1 MFAAVENASHDLDL
15 SIAPA
20 VSSLISANI
29 EADVRSGGYF
39 LSLVLG
45 TGFVVSFNSVYITI
59 QNGLFQLLSNTIG
72 ASYTDAGTLI
82 DITGL
87 AVSEAAF
94 GYEGF
99 VGIKVEHFLV
109 LFLTDIILNYSR
121 VLTYRDV

>member
-20 VSSLISANI
+20 VSSLINANN
-29 EADVRSGGYF
+29 EANVRSGGYF

-45 TGFVVSFNSVYITI
+45 TGFVVSVNTVYITI

-87 AVSEAAF
+87 AVSEFAF

-99 VGIKVEHFLV
+99 VGIKVEHFCDIY
-109 LFLTDIILNYSR
+109 LTVVILNCSR
-121 VLTYRDV
+121 V